1 MKLLVYVQVHVKNIL
16 DKKKAL
22 RIPEK
27 MHFSREKSLDNSE
40 MQ

>member
-1 MKLLVYVQVHVKNIL
+1 MKLSMYVQVHVKKTL

-27 MHFSREKSLDNSE
+27 MHTWEKIFR
-40 MQ
+40 

>member
-1 MKLLVYVQVHVKNIL
+1 MKLLVYVQVHVKKIL
-16 DKKKAL
+16 DKKAL